1 MPSETTD
8 SFAPFEGQDPAGG
21 DLADGIA
28 AQMKSIEFV
37 SIAGTDREILITHH
51 GQVYRLRLTRNDKL
65 ILQK

>member
-1 MPSETTD
+1 MPSEATD
-8 SFAPFEGQDPAGG
+8 SFVPFEGKDPAG
-21 DLADGIA
+21 DLPDGIA

-51 GQVYRLRLTRNDKL
+51 GQIYRLRLTRNDKL

>member
-1 MPSETTD
+1 MPSEATD
-8 SFAPFEGQDPAGG
+8 SFVPFEGQDSAG
-21 DLADGIA
+21 DLPDGIA